1 MYDNANYDINAQSS
15 SRKLALCIANVYW
28 WMTFALLITAV
39 TAYMVGTSRELLKI
53 FVLNR
58 GVFFILAL
66 IELGL
71 VFWISAG
78 IRKMSASTATA
89 LFVLYAAVNGLTL
102 SAIFAAY
109 SLKALA
115 VTFTV
120 TAGTFGATAL
130 VGTVIKKDLSRFGGI
145 LLMALIGLIIAS
157 LVNMFWANG
166 VLERICTYAGVLI
179 FVGLTAYDAQK
190 IRLMYQEIDSSNN
203 ESVRKVAVLGALS
216 LYLDFINLFLYLLRI
231 FGRRD

>member
-1 MYDNANYDINAQSS
+1 MYDNTSYDVNAQSS

-58 GVFFILAL
+58 GVFFFLAL

-109 SLKALA
+109 SMKALA
-115 VTFTV
+115 VTFAV
-120 TAGTFGATAL
+120 TAGTFGGTAL

-145 LLMALIGLIIAS
+145 LLMALIGLVIAS
-157 LVNMFWANG
+157 LVNMFWANST
-166 VLERICTYAGVLI
+166 LERICTYAGVLI

-190 IRLMYQEIDSSNN
+190 IRLMYQEIDSSDS